1 MEVGAC
7 ARAKPQTG
15 RGRRRMTNMTGWI
28 HTRFLATWTNT
39 EPFGRRNAQAI
50 YQDLVDQHGFTASY
64 ESVKRFVRA
73 LRHVDPEQFDRL
85 ECAAGEEAQVD
96 YGEGA
101 RIRDPSQLRDRIRCE
116 SLPSVDAERG
126 VQLEVM

>member
-1 MEVGAC
+1 
-7 ARAKPQTG
+7 
-15 RGRRRMTNMTGWI
+15 MTNMTGWI

-73 LRHVDPEQFDRL
+73 LRTS
-85 ECAAGEEAQVD
+85 
-96 YGEGA
+96 
-101 RIRDPSQLRDRIRCE
+101 IRNNSTVSNAPLAKKRRWTTAKAPGSEIQ
-116 SLPSVDAERG
+116 AN
-126 VQLEVM
+126 